1 MSNIPKNIFQ
11 THKSFN
17 YIKTKPKLL
26 NAVKSWTKFSN
37 EFNYYFYNDKMCEN
51 FMKEHFDG
59 VIYNAYI
66 MLPMG
71 VMKADL
77 WRYCIIYK
85 YGGIYS
91 DIDTICYVNPNI
103 FINDAQ
109 LVVSPELGTNYFC
122 QWTFSGVPDCPILKS
137 IIDLSVYRI
146 LNTQIKGEHIIHYL
160 TGPSLFSDG
169 IEKYLKENNLPVFDN
184 KTEYFNYPSSTLRV
198 FNPINF
204 HNKFIKHLGAGNDT
218 DGWKIERYKLLM

>member
-11 THKSFN
+11 THKSFH
-17 YIKTKPKLL
+17 YVKTKPKLL
-26 NAVKSWTKFSN
+26 NAMKSWTKFSN
-37 EFNYYFYNDKMCEN
+37 EFNYYFYNNEMCEK
-51 FMKEHFDG
+51 FMKENCDNTT
-59 VIYNAYI
+59 YNAYT

-103 FINDAQ
+103 FINDSQ

-122 QWTFSGVPDCPILKS
+122 QWTFSGAPGCPILKS

-160 TGPSLFSDG
+160 TGPTLFSDG

-184 KTEYFNYPSSTLRV
+184 KSEYFNYTSSILRV
-198 FNPINF
+198 FNPYNF
-204 HNKFIKHLGAGNDT
+204 HNKFIKHLGAGNDE
-218 DGWKIERYKLLM
+218 DGWKNERYKTLM